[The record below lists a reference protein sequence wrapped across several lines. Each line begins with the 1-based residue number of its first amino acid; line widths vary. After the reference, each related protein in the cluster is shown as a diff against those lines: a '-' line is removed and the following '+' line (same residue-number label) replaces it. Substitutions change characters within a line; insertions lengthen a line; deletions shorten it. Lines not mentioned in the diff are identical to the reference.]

1 MNITIINHINPYPEL
16 DPHNL
21 PRTLATNKFSYD
33 EPLPAALELADRL
46 REVLTESELRR
57 VVWEAFRDQFMD
69 EIAGD
74 RDSSEY
80 RDAALDVWRDCIR

>member
-33 EPLPAALELADRL
+33 EPIPAALELADRL
-46 REVLTESELRR
+46 MEVSYESDLRR
-57 VVWEAFRDQFMD
+57 VVWEVFRDLFMN
-69 EIAGD
+69 ETEYAE
-74 RDSSEY
+74 SEY
-80 RDAALDVWRDCIR
+80 DAWKHHIR